1 MGPIR
6 AISRAMRYVLRFNS
20 RGSRSEFWWVTAAL
34 IGGVALTAIADEMIL
49 PKTGDYARA
58 YDIMTMVSVPL
69 YICGLLL
76 FLSVTVRRLHDIGLS
91 AWYLIIFLM
100 PFGTG
105 FILMAWLCSKSG
117 MIVTNDYGPPLDLRE
132 PEPVPDIFG

>member
-1 MGPIR
+1 
-6 AISRAMRYVLRFNS
+6 MRYVLRFNS

-76 FLSVTVRRLHDIGLS
+76 FLSVTVRRLHDIGLVFDHFS
-91 AWYLIIFLM
+91 YALWDRLH
-100 PFGTG
+100 PDG
-105 FILMAWLCSKSG
+105 MAL
-117 MIVTNDYGPPLDLRE
+117 
-132 PEPVPDIFG
+132 